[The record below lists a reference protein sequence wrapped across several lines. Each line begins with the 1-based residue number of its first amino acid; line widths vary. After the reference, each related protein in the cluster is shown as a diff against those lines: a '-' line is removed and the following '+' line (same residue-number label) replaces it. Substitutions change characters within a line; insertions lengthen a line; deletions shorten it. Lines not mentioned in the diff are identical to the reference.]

1 MGPHE
6 VHAVEVEHVLDVDVG
21 DPGVGVRRPEDRR
34 VEGAEGDVVDVH
46 AATAEEAFVLD
57 AVDLGAHQ
65 LAAHAL
71 ASGWFRDGCCA
82 TSSTSEPASSAA
94 RSTAFTMFW

>member
-21 DPGVGVRRPEDRR
+21 DPGVGVRRPEHRR
-34 VEGAEGDVVDVH
+34 VQGAEGDVVDVH

-65 LAAHAL
+65 LAAHV
-71 ASGWFRDGCCA
+71 A
-82 TSSTSEPASSAA
+82 TSSAEEASASSAA